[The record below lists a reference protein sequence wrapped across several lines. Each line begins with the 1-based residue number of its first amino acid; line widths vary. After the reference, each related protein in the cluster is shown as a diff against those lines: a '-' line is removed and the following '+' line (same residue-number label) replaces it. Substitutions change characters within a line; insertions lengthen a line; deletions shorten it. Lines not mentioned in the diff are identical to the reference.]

1 MTRLLSASLAVA
13 AACLVAATPTPADAA
28 LIRLDFTASLTWG
41 GTSAPWSVTANE
53 ARIRQATGETGSG
66 PFTAT
71 GYFVIDTAA
80 QPTITFGPAS
90 GYWSSDAF
98 NQVSFTIGSK
108 TFSWTNAPGYTNTRY
123 GLILTDSATDTVNT
137 GSLSGPYGGGLHRA
151 YYPEI
156 QAVPTPYLD
165 TTLFL
170 NSVSFALNAPGLISS
185 NILSAQSFDWGSIPF
200 TSVNNTLLIQLN
212 AEVPPEV
219 YVGLEVLAQN
229 ASGHFT
235 SFSLHQES
243 TGVPEPATL
252 ALLPLAIG
260 ALGAARA
267 RRRTRG

>member
-13 AACLVAATPTPADAA
+13 AACLVAASPADAA

-41 GTSAPWSVTANE
+41 GTSSPWSVSANE
-53 ARIRQATGETGSG
+53 ARIRQATGLTGYD

-80 QPTITFGPAS
+80 QPTVTFAPAS

-108 TFSWTNAPGYTNTRY
+108 TFSWTNAPGYTDTRY
-123 GLILTDSATDTVNT
+123 GLILTNLATDTVNT
-137 GSLSGPYGGGLHRA
+137 GSLSGPYGGGIHRA

-185 NILSAQSFDWGSIPF
+185 SILSAQSFDWGSIPF

-219 YVGLEVLAQN
+219 YVGREVLAQN
-229 ASGHFT
+229 ASGYFT
-235 SFSLHQES
+235 SFTLHQE
-243 TGVPEPATL
+243 TVGVPEPATL

-267 RRRTRG
+267 RRRARG